1 MTLYESLMEYP
12 RASLLELARLKG
24 LRGVSRLRKED
35 LACRLA
41 KHMLSPE
48 VIRRYFQWLNDDEIA
63 LLPQAPELIYQS
75 EFAVRAF
82 DEEDG
87 TLQQFF
93 VLPEVLDVYYAA
105 ATPEFH
111 AKRRKYSFLLSCLN
125 VVDAWYGAVPLDVMM
140 QLAAAAPELE
150 ITETELLKA
159 LDELPGELQNYHLLG
174 GVLWHRD
181 ALDAEVQLLKDQQN
195 GPFYI
200 PTRDEIQQ
208 LGRLGYLPETDGASY
223 LLQLLQENSSCRED
237 AEELVCLVSKCIAA
251 GCSVR
256 DVMELLEPHM
266 DDMTDAEKIMLV
278 DPACRLYENTRL
290 LIFRGHT
297 RKELGIE
304 F

>member
-1 MTLYESLMEYP
+1 MTLYESLMNYP
-12 RASLLELARLKG
+12 KCSLLELARLKG
-24 LRGVSRLRKED
+24 VRGVSRLRKAD

-41 KHMLSPE
+41 EYMLSPE
-48 VIRRYFQWLNDDEIA
+48 VVRRYFQWLNEDEIA

-75 EFAVRAF
+75 EFAVRAY

-87 TLQQFF
+87 ALQFF
-93 VLPEVLDVYYAA
+93 VLPEVLEVYYAA

-125 VVDAWYGAVPLDVMM
+125 VVDAWYGAAPLDVMM

-150 ITETELLKA
+150 LAEAELLTA

-174 GVLWHRD
+174 EVLWHRD
-181 ALDAEVQLLKDQQN
+181 ALDAEECLLKDQQN
-195 GPFYI
+195 VPFYI
-200 PTRDEIQQ
+200 PGRDEIQM
-208 LGRLGYLPETDGASY
+208 LGSLGYLPETDGASD
-223 LLQLLQENSSCRED
+223 LLQLLKENCDCRED
-237 AEELVCLVSKCIAA
+237 AEELVCLVSRCIAA

-256 DVMELLEPHM
+256 DVMELLEPQM
-266 DDMTDAEKIMLV
+266 AGMTDAEKIMLV
-278 DPACRLYENTRL
+278 NPVCRLYENTRL
-290 LIFRGHT
+290 LILRGHT